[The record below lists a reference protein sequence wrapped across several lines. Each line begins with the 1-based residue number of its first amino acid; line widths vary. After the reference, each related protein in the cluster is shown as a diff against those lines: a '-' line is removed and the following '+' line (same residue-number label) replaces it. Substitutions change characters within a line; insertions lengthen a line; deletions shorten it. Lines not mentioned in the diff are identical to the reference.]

1 MAEPTAQAPLEEPA
15 IPPKTF
21 FADWPPDKTYLGK
34 AVPRTGGG
42 WKIHIVVPE
51 PEADGNV
58 RVRLVGM
65 TECATLKQLEQKTWE
80 FVRAFTDEEDV
91 HIMAVPDIG
100 DDLMTHVIQAWKA
113 MKDAKEAEAQAAK
126 RMREVVKEL
135 RARGLSVTDIA
146 WLAHISRGRVSQ
158 LLI

>member
-1 MAEPTAQAPLEEPA
+1 
-15 IPPKTF
+15 
-21 FADWPPDKTYLGK
+21 
-34 AVPRTGGG
+34 
-42 WKIHIVVPE
+42 
-51 PEADGNV
+51 
-58 RVRLVGM
+58 M
-65 TECATLKQLEQKTWE
+65 TECATLKQVEQKTWE

-100 DDLMTHVIQAWKA
+100 DDLMTHVVQAWKA

-135 RARGLSVTDIA
+135 RGRGLSVTDIA